1 MSDPEDSAEYESR
14 LLKLEATTLKDA
26 LKALPE
32 RRKEFFTTSS
42 RPVKRLYTPLDVRG
56 TSHDERLGS
65 PGEYPFTRG
74 VHPTMYRGRLWTM
87 RMFAGFGS
95 AEDTNRRFKDLI
107 AHGETGV
114 SVAFDM
120 PTL

>member
-1 MSDPEDSAEYESR
+1 MSDPEDSAEYEAR
-14 LLKLEATTLKDA
+14 LRKWEATTLKDT

-32 RRKEFFTTSS
+32 RRKEFVTTSS

-87 RMFAGFGS
+87 RQ
-95 AEDTNRRFKDLI
+95 
-107 AHGETGV
+107 
-114 SVAFDM
+114 
-120 PTL
+120 